1 MGWIRV
7 IVRLIVMVCALVAC
21 VPLYYLWA
29 PFTEHNPWPRRFLS
43 VVCTLAGVRIDVTG
57 SRAGKG
63 TFLLSNH
70 VSWIDIP
77 AIASVTGTAFVANDG
92 LESVPF
98 IRWLCAMND
107 TVFIA
112 RHDRRSIAAQVAQV
126 REAIRETGA
135 LTVFP
140 EGTTSDGTGLLP
152 FKSSLLSA
160 LDPPPPGVE
169 IQPVYLSYGSETA
182 TIAWIGE
189 EPGLHNFL
197 RILARRKNVQ
207 LEMHFLQPL
216 AGPSLLHRKEMAAT
230 AHVSISTA
238 MQLKS
243 TSV

>member
-1 MGWIRV
+1 MGWLRVAIRLS
-7 IVRLIVMVCALVAC
+7 IMVCALAAC
-21 VPLYYLWA
+21 VPLYYLWV
-29 PFTEHNPWPRRFLS
+29 PFTEHNPWPRRFLAA
-43 VVCTLAGVRIDVTG
+43 VCYISGVRIDITG
-57 SRAGKG
+57 SRAGAG

-70 VSWIDIP
+70 ISWIDIP

-92 LESVPF
+92 LGTVPF
-98 IRWLCAMND
+98 LRWLCAMND

-160 LDPPPPGVE
+160 LDPPPAGVE
-169 IQPVYLSYGSETA
+169 IQPVYLDYGSETA
-182 TIAWIGE
+182 EIAWVGE

-197 RILARRKNVQ
+197 RIVARRQKVR

-216 AGPSLLHRKEMAAT
+216 EGPSLLHRKEMAAAAHLSIAAAMRRQT
-230 AHVSISTA
+230 A
-238 MQLKS
+238 
-243 TSV
+243 